1 MTTMSMNMM
10 ATSQVVMVMMTSAG
24 ELEFAIPTNVTRI
37 VLTASPA
44 LR

>member
-1 MTTMSMNMM
+1 MTTMNMM
-10 ATSQVVMVMMTSAG
+10 TTSQVVMVNLTSAG
-24 ELEFAIPTNVTRI
+24 EMEFAIPTNVTRI